1 MRVLLASIT
10 CEKGDIDT
18 NLARHCE
25 ALVEAR
31 DSGCDLAVF
40 PEFSLTGSVDPVQH
54 PERAIPLDDAAIVR
68 LATAAHRLSVGAL
81 FGFAEVCN
89 REFFITQAYALGGAL
104 VGVQRK
110 RHLGDDEDGFA
121 VAAETAAF
129 DRGTTRFG
137 AVICAEAHTDFV
149 WDATAATGA
158 SVAFLCSAPG
168 LYGRRTTEDDWR
180 SGFECGWPWPH
191 RPVRPPTRTSPASP
205 R

>member
-1 MRVLLASIT
+1 MRGSALMRVLLASIT

-110 RHLGDDEDGFA
+110 RHLGDE
-121 VAAETAAF
+121 VP
-129 DRGTTRFG
+129 
-137 AVICAEAHTDFV
+137 VVYHHV
-149 WDATAATGA
+149 
-158 SVAFLCSAPG
+158 PG
-168 LYGRRTTEDDWR
+168 LPKASRAI
-180 SGFECGWPWPH
+180 
-191 RPVRPPTRTSPASP
+191 VRPWLF
-205 R
+205 